1 MEVRD
6 RVIAII
12 AEKAVLAPADVTMQS
27 SLSELGVDS
36 LAMVEANDTAN
47 AVPCQSS
54 RALSRPM
61 RLLRPPAS
69 TAPPQPH
76 CVIVGDSLRLG
87 HP

>member
-36 LAMVEANDTAN
+36 LAMVEAIFAMEEVFDISIPFNANDPNEGRFDISTVGSIVA
-47 AVPCQSS
+47 AVEE
-54 RALSRPM
+54 
-61 RLLRPPAS
+61 LLAQKV
-69 TAPPQPH
+69 T
-76 CVIVGDSLRLG
+76 
-87 HP
+87 